1 MPLYHLPSQQRCAH
15 RRGAGASSRNH
26 CFLDQ
31 TPLYLGVQA
40 ASFFKLYEYHHG
52 ILTSVSWDM
61 LGYTPYNSGDLKLE
75 LQHHGPP
82 WRSAEAEQ
90 AANGVN
96 LMVSLTQVTQD
107 IPAP

>member
-1 MPLYHLPSQQRCAH
+1 MAQTQPSNRSFWGLHFWTCHSTTCLPSNDAN

-31 TPLYLGVQA
+31 TPLYL
-40 ASFFKLYEYHHG
+40 
-52 ILTSVSWDM
+52 
-61 LGYTPYNSGDLKLE
+61 E
-75 LQHHGPP
+75 LQHPLHG
-82 WRSAEAEQ
+82 AEAEQ